1 MAQCFGVMFERGL
14 RRFLQR
20 GPATPGVIGRVR
32 DVAQQA
38 QPLDVGTRDVALG
51 DLSLHFLRA
60 GAVGM
65 QQRVEEFGGAFA
77 VIDGQ
82 AVFEVT
88 VVIDEAVGAATNG
101 GEAFGAAIHGQIKLG
116 AAAQVREVMH
126 ELFGGIT
133 FVFQSSDDGQAFAV
147 LKEAED
153 FAASR
158 GHAIGINE
166 AKRAPGMNRRAKS
179 RLASVAGSGFRR
191 VDARFVLH
199 DDAALPRCQ
208 KQTLLAVFVSE
219 NFDR

>member
-1 MAQCFGVMFERGL
+1 
-14 RRFLQR
+14 
-20 GPATPGVIGRVR
+20 
-32 DVAQQA
+32 
-38 QPLDVGTRDVALG
+38 
-51 DLSLHFLRA
+51 
-60 GAVGM
+60 M
-65 QQRVEEFGGAFA
+65 QQRVEQLGGAFA

-88 VVIDEAVGAATNG
+88 VVIDEAVGATANG
-101 GEAFGAAIHGQIKLG
+101 GESLGAAIHRQIKFG

-126 ELFGGIT
+126 ELFGGIA
-133 FVFQSSDDGQAFAV
+133 FVFQSSDDGQTFAV
-147 LKEAED
+147 LEEAED

-158 GHAIGINE
+158 RHAIGIDE

-179 RLASVAGSGFRR
+179 RLASVAGGGLRR

-208 KQTLLAVFVSE
+208 KQAPLAVFVSE